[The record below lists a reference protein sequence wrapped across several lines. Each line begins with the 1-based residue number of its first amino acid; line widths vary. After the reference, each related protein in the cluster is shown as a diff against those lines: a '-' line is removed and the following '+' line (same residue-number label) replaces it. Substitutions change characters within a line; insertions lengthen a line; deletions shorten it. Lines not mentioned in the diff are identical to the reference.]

1 MPDFRDFFRIF
12 AELDILRKV
21 LSCFLSGYTGKNRM
35 RIWEDL
41 RRLRK
46 TAARLGMNFQIHSR
60 DHGNSGQKR
69 IPVLRSTGS
78 EAAGDSL
85 KPATSL

>member
-46 TAARLGMNFQIHSR
+46 TAARSGMNFQT
-60 DHGNSGQKR
+60 
-69 IPVLRSTGS
+69 RSSTT
-78 EAAGDSL
+78 ANFLQA
-85 KPATSL
+85 